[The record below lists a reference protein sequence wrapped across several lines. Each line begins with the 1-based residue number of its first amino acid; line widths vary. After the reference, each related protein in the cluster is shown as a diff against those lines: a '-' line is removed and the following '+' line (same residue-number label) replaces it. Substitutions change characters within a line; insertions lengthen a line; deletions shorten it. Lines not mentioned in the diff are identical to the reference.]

1 MRRQEVSR
9 RALLAVARDC
19 AATLP
24 AIRHPDLGEEQL
36 QMVVQ
41 LGHRPDGR
49 ARRLDRPALI
59 DRDRREDPLDALDAR
74 PVHAIE
80 ELSRIGGEAL
90 DVAPLALRIE
100 DVEGEARLARAG
112 DAGDHGHGVQRHA
125 DVDALQVV
133 LARTDDD
140 DRGRVH
146 DVCGTARDARGN
158 W

>member
-1 MRRQEVSR
+1 MRS
-9 RALLAVARDC
+9 
-19 AATLP
+19 T
-24 AIRHPDLGEEQL
+24 
-36 QMVVQ
+36 
-41 LGHRPDGR
+41 
-49 ARRLDRPALI
+49 RL
-59 DRDRREDPLDALDAR
+59 
-74 PVHAIE
+74 VHAIE

-112 DAGDHGHGVQRHA
+112 DPGDHGQGVQRHA

-146 DVCGTARDARGN
+146 DVCGSRAPRGNRRVYRRRAFAKGRARGAGAGRGAPPLAFRSLA
-158 W
+158 WRGAR